1 MALLWISL
9 FCLAFFS
16 SSSSKIAA
24 TVATG
29 CSLLN
34 RQQRRRRR
42 LGTLSTMLAK
52 RKSVIN
58 RYEFPV
64 YRPPPW
70 LFSFSSFSSLSSTT
84 VGWSAESSC
93 KLGLLNPLLSLTG
106 SLGWNSINNHRT
118 QVTWCVRSS
127 LVSQP
132 RRRASSSSAM
142 MRKKGRRRRRLIS
155 AHTKEPTSSLWLEEN
170 NSQGNNIVRW

>member
-1 MALLWISL
+1 MFFIKSTTKKTTTAWNFVDNVGETEIGHQQIRIPSLPSSFLALLS
-9 FCLAFFS
+9 
-16 SSSSKIAA
+16 
-24 TVATG
+24 
-29 CSLLN
+29 
-34 RQQRRRRR
+34 
-42 LGTLSTMLAK
+42 
-52 RKSVIN
+52 
-58 RYEFPV
+58 
-64 YRPPPW
+64 
-70 LFSFSSFSSLSSTT
+70 SSFSSLSSTT
-84 VGWSAESSC
+84 VDWSAESSC

-132 RRRASSSSAM
+132 RRRVPSSSAM
-142 MRKKGRRRRRLIS
+142 MRKKARRRRRLIS